1 MPVNPE
7 ELQEALEKSRGF
19 SEVKP
24 EDLAAAAE
32 IIAKPEAIVVAS
44 ALAEEKTTPAVA
56 NKAAPA
62 QFNDEGSTNIRNQI
76 AEMTMPEKIKLA
88 LFGNS
93 ICRGLLILDSNRM
106 IQQFVLKNP
115 KLGISEVEA
124 FAKNPQLSEGVIRT
138 IADSKTW
145 MKSPSLKY
153 TIVTNPKTP
162 GDIALRWMRYLNV
175 ADLRKISKSK
185 NLPQLIAVTA
195 KKRLADIEEK

>member
-1 MPVNPE
+1 MSVNPDE
-7 ELQEALEKSRGF
+7 IRDALEKARGF

-24 EDLAAAAE
+24 EELKAAE
-32 IIAKPEAIVVAS
+32 ELIAKLDAIVVDP
-44 ALAEEKTTPAVA
+44 ALAQDRPPNTA
-56 NKAAPA
+56 AAPPVA
-62 QFNDEGSTNIRNQI
+62 LTDEGSTNIRNQI

-93 ICRGLLILDSNRM
+93 ICRGLLILDTNRM

-115 KLGISEVEA
+115 KLGASEVET
-124 FAKNPQLSEGVIRT
+124 FAKNPQISEAVLRS

-145 MKSPSLKY
+145 MKSASLKY
-153 TIVTNPKTP
+153 IIVTNPKTP

-195 KKRLADIEEK
+195 KKRLADMEEK